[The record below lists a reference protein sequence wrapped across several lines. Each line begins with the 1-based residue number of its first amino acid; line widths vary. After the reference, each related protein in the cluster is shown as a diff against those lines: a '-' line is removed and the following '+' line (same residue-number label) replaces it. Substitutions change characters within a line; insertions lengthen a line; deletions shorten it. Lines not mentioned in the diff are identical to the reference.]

1 MSGQS
6 MVVLGAQEMLGAAM
20 SWTEMVWEQVAVL
33 PQSSVAVQVRLM
45 ANLIL
50 PPMAQLPGRFSSE
63 WLRLTPP
70 HRSLATGSGKT
81 GMSGQSMVVLG
92 AQEMLG
98 AAVSRTEMV
107 WEQVAVLPQSSVAV
121 QVRLMANLILPPMA
135 QLPGRF
141 SSEWDRLTP
150 PQRSLATGSGKT
162 GMSGQSMVVLGAQE
176 MLGAA
181 MSCTEMVWEHVA
193 VLPQSS
199 VAVQVRLMA
208 YLILPPM
215 AQLPGR
221 FSSEWVR
228 LTPPQRSLAS
238 GSGKLG
244 MFGQSMVVLGAQ
256 EMLGAAMSWTEMVWE
271 QVAVLP
277 QSSVAVQVRL
287 MANLILPP
295 MAQLPGRFSSE
306 WLRLTPPHRSLATGS
321 GKTGMSGQSMVVLG
335 AQEMLGAAVSRTE
348 MVWEQVAV
356 LPQSSVA
363 VQVRLM
369 AYLIL
374 PPMAQL
380 PGRFS
385 SEWVRLAPPH
395 RSLATGSG
403 KLGKSGQSM
412 VVLGAQEMLGAAVSR
427 TEMVWEQVAVLPQS
441 SVAVQVR
448 LMANLILPPM
458 AQLPGRFSSEW
469 DRLTPPQR
477 SLATGS
483 GKTGMSGQSM
493 VVLGAQEMLGAAM
506 SCTEMVWEHVAVL
519 PQSSVS
525 VEVRLVA
532 YLILPPMAQLPGRFS
547 SEWVRLTPP
556 QRSLASGSGKLGM
569 FGQSIVLS
577 GAQEMLGAA
586 MSRTEMVWEQVAV
599 LPQSSVA
606 VQVRLMANLILP
618 PMAQLPGRFS
628 SEWLR
633 LTPPHRSLATGSGKT
648 GMSGQSMVVL
658 GAQEMLGAAVSR
670 TEMVWEQVAVLPQ
683 SSVAVQVRLM
693 AYLIL
698 PPMAQLPGRFSSEWV
713 RLTPPQRSLA
723 SGSGKLGMFG
733 QSMVE
738 IGRA

>member
-244 MFGQSMVVLGAQ
+244 MFGQS
-256 EMLGAAMSWTEMVWE
+256 
-271 QVAVLP
+271 
-277 QSSVAVQVRL
+277 
-287 MANLILPP
+287 
-295 MAQLPGRFSSE
+295 
-306 WLRLTPPHRSLATGS
+306 
-321 GKTGMSGQSMVVLG
+321 
-335 AQEMLGAAVSRTE
+335 
-348 MVWEQVAV
+348 
-356 LPQSSVA
+356 
-363 VQVRLM
+363 
-369 AYLIL
+369 
-374 PPMAQL
+374 
-380 PGRFS
+380 
-385 SEWVRLAPPH
+385 
-395 RSLATGSG
+395 
-403 KLGKSGQSM
+403 
-412 VVLGAQEMLGAAVSR
+412 
-427 TEMVWEQVAVLPQS
+427 
-441 SVAVQVR
+441 
-448 LMANLILPPM
+448 
-458 AQLPGRFSSEW
+458 
-469 DRLTPPQR
+469 
-477 SLATGS
+477 
-483 GKTGMSGQSM
+483 
-493 VVLGAQEMLGAAM
+493 
-506 SCTEMVWEHVAVL
+506 
-519 PQSSVS
+519 
-525 VEVRLVA
+525 
-532 YLILPPMAQLPGRFS
+532 
-547 SEWVRLTPP
+547 
-556 QRSLASGSGKLGM
+556 
-569 FGQSIVLS
+569 IVLS